1 LRSFAR
7 LVFGLTA
14 GFEKGS
20 ADVNAGA
27 GPARDPLASNVLEK
41 GGGDRGAGERRG
53 ASIFRTFSRGVDEP
67 DPSEAVLDEV
77 NAGVGASCRNGQPT
91 TVSH

>member
-1 LRSFAR
+1 
-7 LVFGLTA
+7 LTA

-41 GGGDRGAGERRG
+41 GGGDRG
-53 ASIFRTFSRGVDEP
+53 VDEP

-77 NAGVGASCRNGQPT
+77 NAGVGASCRDGQPT
-91 TVSH
+91 TVSHQEVEKQIRTDFGFFAVI